1 MILIVKNHFNKE
13 NIRVLV
19 DSGKLLVICCIMKNL
34 ISTLT
39 VLLFLSLVSLQAQD
53 VVMTAMPVV
62 AEEDQT
68 VSVDIQVQNWIN
80 VAGAQW
86 SMHWNAGVLNFK
98 EVTTFNLPGSA
109 EGSFGTP
116 PVTDA
121 NTLTFSWF
129 DEAVQGVT
137 LDDNSILFTIVF
149 DVVGNEGDLTT
160 FEFDGMPTAIELVN
174 PNLVELGVVFE
185 TTDIVVDPN
194 TNVSTIHTSDFALHS
209 NTPNPFSTTTNIV
222 FDLHKKSQTLLSVYS
237 TTGKLLF
244 EQKYD
249 LPSGSHTIPLS
260 RDIFPAAGTYLY
272 RIATDGAVATRK
284 MTLID

>member
-1 MILIVKNHFNKE
+1 MVN
-13 NIRVLV
+13 
-19 DSGKLLVICCIMKNL
+19 SGKLLVNCCIMKNL

-39 VLLFLSLVSLQAQD
+39 VLLFLSIVSLQAQN

-62 AEEDQT
+62 AEENQT
-68 VSVDIQVQNWIN
+68 VSVDIQVQNWTD

-98 EVTTFNLPGSA
+98 EITNFSLPGSA

-129 DEAVQGVT
+129 DESVQGVT
-137 LDDNSILFTIVF
+137 LNDNSVLFTVVF
-149 DVVGNEGDLTT
+149 DVVGSGGDITT

-174 PNLVELGVVFE
+174 PSLVELGVSFE
-185 TTDIVVDPN
+185 PGDVTVDMSSSI
-194 TNVSTIHTSDFALHS
+194 STIHTADFALYS
-209 NTPNPFSTTTNIV
+209 NSPNPFKTTTNIV
-222 FDLHKKSQTLLSVYS
+222 FDLHKKSETSLSVYS

-249 LPSGSHTIPLS
+249 LPSGSHTLALS

-272 RIATDGAVATRK
+272 RIATNSAVATRK